1 MIEQAFSLVA
11 AACERIQEC
20 GKCDECPKKHTCI
33 CGDTNVM
40 DMAELGAKCI
50 FVPTPGQFEQIV
62 LAHDL
67 SKAGYATQIPADELS
82 AETLA
87 SAFEKSVKMP
97 KVEKQNLLHDAVE
110 NVVRRFKER
119 SI

>member
-1 MIEQAFSLVA
+1 MPDDAFAEAIRSADYVVS
-11 AACERIQEC
+11 R
-20 GKCDECPKKHTCI
+20 GGYST
-33 CGDTNVM
+33 VM

-82 AETLA
+82 AETLEE
-87 SAFEKSVKMP
+87 AFGSCVPMIAPEKH
-97 KVEKQNLLHDAVE
+97 NLLHDAVK
-110 NVVRRFKER
+110 NVVQILKER
-119 SI
+119 